1 MRVARWGNSLGIRLP
16 VAVVEALGLVEGDEI
31 VIRVEGER
39 EFVVTRKPDQEA
51 LFERLRA
58 LRGSLPEDFVFD
70 RSEANE
76 R

>member
-31 VIRVEGER
+31 VVRVEGER

-70 RSEANE
+70 RGEANE